1 MQVAAKEGRDLTLV
15 DGNFAI
21 VDVSTLQEALVQFFH
36 CARSSFFMQLDF
48 KLLFSTIKF
57 SWKSLH
63 AIASLRGFFFTLKM
77 HMIKLQWMCYKT
89 TVHIAFLL

>member
-1 MQVAAKEGRDLTLV
+1 MLGPV
-15 DGNFAI
+15 
-21 VDVSTLQEALVQFFH
+21 
-36 CARSSFFMQLDF
+36 FMQLDF

-89 TVHIAFLL
+89 TIKLSSLVSSLFTFHPNKSRLKHVLYVIICNAIIIPEP